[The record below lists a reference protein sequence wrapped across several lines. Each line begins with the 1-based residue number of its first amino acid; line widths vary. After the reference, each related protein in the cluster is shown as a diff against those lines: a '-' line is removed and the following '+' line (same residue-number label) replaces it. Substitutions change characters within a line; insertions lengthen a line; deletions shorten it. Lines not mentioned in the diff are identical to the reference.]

1 MQEEEPQMNLKA
13 KLKTKP
19 ELFGTFVQIPSPAV
33 VELAGYAGFD
43 FVIIDFEHGPL
54 GIETATN
61 MVRAANASKA
71 SPVIRV
77 AKNDAFLI
85 GQALDIGAEGILVP
99 QITNYAAAIQAIKA
113 TRYGADGIRGACPC
127 VRSAKY
133 AGTDASYFTKANEDV
148 VRILLLEGKEAIDDI
163 SQLVTIPNIDVLM
176 MGVWDLSSSLGIP
189 GQVDSPLVLDKIEII
204 MKEAKTRGVDLGTL
218 WLDSTEAKKWAGR
231 GIKFLPTVDTT
242 LIIEHWRQ
250 VVEHIR
256 TRP

>member
-1 MQEEEPQMNLKA
+1 MNLKA

-19 ELFGTFVQIPSPAV
+19 RLLGTFVQIPSPAI

-61 MVRAANASKA
+61 MVRAANACDT

-77 AKNDAFLI
+77 AKNDPFLI
-85 GQALDIGAEGILVP
+85 GQALDIGAEGIMVP
-99 QITNYAAAIQAIKA
+99 QITNYEAAIAAMKA
-113 TRYGADGIRGACPC
+113 TRYGSEGIRGACPC

-133 AGTDASYFTKANEDV
+133 AGTDASYFTKANEV
-148 VRILLLEGKEAIDDI
+148 VVTILLLEGKEAIDNI

-189 GQVDSPLVLDKIEII
+189 GQVNSPLVLDKMGII
-204 MKEAKTRGVDLGTL
+204 IKEARAKGIALGTL
-218 WLDSTEAKKWAGR
+218 WLDSADAKKWAGR

-242 LIIEHWRQ
+242 IIIKHWRKT
-250 VVEHIR
+250 VEDINS
-256 TRP
+256 

>member
-1 MQEEEPQMNLKA
+1 MNLKV

-19 ELFGTFVQIPSPAV
+19 RLLGTFVQIPSPAI

-61 MVRAANASKA
+61 MVRAANACET

-77 AKNDAFLI
+77 AKNDPCLI
-85 GQALDIGAEGILVP
+85 GQALDIGAEGIMVP
-99 QITNYAAAIQAIKA
+99 QITNCEAAIAAIKA
-113 TRYGADGIRGACPC
+113 TRYGSEGIRGACPC

-133 AGTDASYFTKANEDV
+133 AGTDASYFTKANEV
-148 VRILLLEGKEAIDDI
+148 VVTILLLEGKEAIDNI

-189 GQVDSPLVLDKIEII
+189 GQVDSPLVLDKMGII
-204 MKEAKTRGVDLGTL
+204 IKEARAKGIALGTL
-218 WLDSTEAKKWAGR
+218 WLDSADAKRWAGR
-231 GIKFLPTVDTT
+231 GIKFLATVDTT
-242 LIIEHWRQ
+242 MIIEHWRKT
-250 VVEHIR
+250 VEEINS
-256 TRP
+256 

>member
-1 MQEEEPQMNLKA
+1 MNLKA

-19 ELFGTFVQIPSPAV
+19 RLLGTFVQIPSPAI

-61 MVRAANASKA
+61 MVRAANACDT

-77 AKNDAFLI
+77 AKNDPFLI
-85 GQALDIGAEGILVP
+85 GQALDIGAEGIMVP
-99 QITNYAAAIQAIKA
+99 QITNRDAAVAAIKA
-113 TRYGADGIRGACPC
+113 TRYGSEGIRGTCPC

-133 AGTDASYFTKANEDV
+133 AGTDAAYFAKANEDAV
-148 VRILLLEGKEAIDDI
+148 AILLLEGKEAIDNI

-176 MGVWDLSSSLGIP
+176 MGVWDLSSSLGVP
-189 GQVDSPLVLDKIEII
+189 GQVDSPLVLDKMGII
-204 MKEAKTRGVDLGTL
+204 IKEARAKGIALGTL
-218 WLDSTEAKKWAGR
+218 WLDSADAKKWAAR

-242 LIIEHWRQ
+242 MIIEHWRKT
-250 VVEHIR
+250 VEDING
-256 TRP
+256 